1 MDRQRLMMNSG
12 GREANIGPS
21 AVRYII
27 ALVVHLLLMCFDGAH
42 FSWHA
47 FSSQGFRCVSYY
59 SCKKTLMMDL

>member
-1 MDRQRLMMNSG
+1 MDGQWLMMNSW
-12 GREANIGPS
+12 GREANIVLS

-27 ALVVHLLLMCFDGAH
+27 ALAVHLLLMCFDGAH

-59 SCKKTLMMDL
+59 SCRKTLMMDL